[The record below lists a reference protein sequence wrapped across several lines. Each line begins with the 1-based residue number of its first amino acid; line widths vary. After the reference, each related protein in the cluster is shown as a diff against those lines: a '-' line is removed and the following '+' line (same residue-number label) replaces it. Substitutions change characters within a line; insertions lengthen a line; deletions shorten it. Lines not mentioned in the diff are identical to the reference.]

1 MYEETKV
8 QLESQSAFNNLSR
21 VIFDPLKYYLESLG
35 YNDVDKKLLRRD
47 YQAFI
52 DDSAKRA
59 YFFLFND
66 NLKIQSRI
74 IEFIEEKDIH
84 NFVVFVPYEMS
95 LSYSN
100 FSLENN
106 NIQIIEY
113 DPEQLFILLNMYRW
127 NFDKQS
133 EMLKLIGIA
142 TKSVFE

>member
-1 MYEETKV
+1 MYEETRV

-35 YNDVDKKLLRRD
+35 YKDVDKNLLRRD
-47 YQAFI
+47 YQSFI
-52 DDSAKRA
+52 DECAKKA

-66 NLKIQSRI
+66 SLKIQSRI
-74 IEFIEEKDIH
+74 EEFMEDKDIH
-84 NFVVFVPYEMS
+84 NFVIFVPYKIS

-100 FSLENN
+100 FSLDNN
-106 NIQIIEY
+106 KIQIIEY

-127 NFDKQS
+127 NFDKQQ
-133 EMLKLIGIA
+133 EMLNLIGIA